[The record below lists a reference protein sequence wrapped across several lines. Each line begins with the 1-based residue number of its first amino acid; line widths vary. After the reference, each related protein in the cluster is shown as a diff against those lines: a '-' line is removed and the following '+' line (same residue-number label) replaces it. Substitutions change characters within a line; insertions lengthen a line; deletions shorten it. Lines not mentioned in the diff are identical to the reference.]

1 LEDAAKRWGLTFS
14 PSDLNDF
21 LACPHL
27 TSLRLAI
34 ARGEISP
41 PYRHNP
47 HADLIR
53 RKGEEWEAAYLA
65 ELRAQGRE
73 VIEPGDAAATE
84 EALRRGA
91 DVVYQAILT
100 DGRWLGKADFVERQR
115 DGWYEVVDTKLA
127 RPRGRRSSSAST
139 AKEQWERDDHLTLVA
154 GVSQLQHGRGRR
166 RCTELY
172 FWYEDR
178 DLDS

>member
-1 LEDAAKRWGLTFS
+1 MQQRDGRLTFS

-27 TSLRLAI
+27 TSLRLAV

-65 ELRAQGRE
+65 QLRAHGRE
-73 VIEPGDAAATE
+73 VVEPGDAAATE

-100 DGRWLGKADFVERQR
+100 DGRWLGKADFVERQPDYSYR
-115 DGWYEVVDTKLA
+115 GAKEKLA
-127 RPRGRRSSSAST
+127 QHARHVLRADFGTSSSPAFRRKSGAGAGSERASG
-139 AKEQWERDDHLTLVA
+139 ARLPR
-154 GVSQLQHGRGRR
+154 S
-166 RCTELY
+166 
-172 FWYEDR
+172 
-178 DLDS
+178 